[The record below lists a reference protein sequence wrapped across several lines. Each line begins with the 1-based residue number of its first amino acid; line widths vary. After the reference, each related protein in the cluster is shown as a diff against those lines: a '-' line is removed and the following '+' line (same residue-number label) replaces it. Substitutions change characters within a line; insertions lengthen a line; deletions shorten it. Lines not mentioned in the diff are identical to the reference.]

1 MLDAPPASARG
12 GSGSTLKPP
21 SPHRSRTPTPP
32 RNIPMS
38 HSISRSLKSLTL
50 AAGLC
55 LAAAAATT
63 TRADEGM
70 WTLLSPP
77 TRQLATHGFAP
88 TADFLTA
95 MQKAAIA
102 FPGASGSFVSAD
114 GLIMTNH
121 HVGSDVLAELST
133 AERDLLQTGFTALKR
148 ADELKCPT
156 LTVSIV
162 EQITDVTA
170 QVKAAIISGMTS
182 QEAERAIEA
191 VISTIEQKATAG
203 AQTAAKI
210 TGTGTKVRG
219 EVITLFS
226 GGRYHLHIVRS
237 FSDVR
242 LVFAPEAQAANF
254 GGDGDNFE
262 FPRHGL
268 DACFFRAYVND
279 APYKPESYLKVGTAP
294 TAGATEGELALVFGH
309 PGRTQRLLTLDDLSY
324 QRDMAIPDRLRRVW
338 RAEVKTQEFMNR
350 GVDERRMGMDELFGY
365 ANSRKALTGQLAGLH
380 DPQVMAARKA
390 SEQALIDAI
399 KANAQWQAK
408 FGGAFARIS
417 DAADQM
423 SELSPELSLW
433 TPRES
438 DALTRALSIL
448 ELAHQLGQSEANRS
462 PRFKAGR
469 LARTVEQM
477 SRFAPAPA
485 ALQQYELE
493 CFLLRIAETV
503 GGNDPRLAELLDG
516 KAPGERASEVLAAT
530 ALNDP
535 AKVKALVEG
544 GAAAIDRF
552 KDPLLNMARVLDI
565 ELRPLNERVD
575 REVNPALK
583 AAYTTL
589 AEARFAAFGDSV
601 YPDANSSL
609 RLSFGKIIGYEQRGT
624 TIKPFTTFGSLFTT
638 ADARGKA
645 STDYVP
651 TASWQNARTKLN
663 PATPFNFICTADIIG
678 GNSGSPVVNTKGE
691 LIGLIFDGNIHSL
704 PGAFVY
710 DITRNRAIAVDIRAI
725 KEALRIVYIAP
736 EIADEI
742 GR

>member
-1 MLDAPPASARG
+1 
-12 GSGSTLKPP
+12 
-21 SPHRSRTPTPP
+21 
-32 RNIPMS
+32 
-38 HSISRSLKSLTL
+38 
-50 AAGLC
+50 
-55 LAAAAATT
+55 
-63 TRADEGM
+63 M

-88 TADFLTA
+88 TAEFLTA

-133 AERDLLQTGFTALKR
+133 AERDLLQTGFAALKR

-170 QVKAAIISGMTS
+170 QVKAAVTSGMS
-182 QEAERAIEA
+182 DQEAQQATQAAISAIEL
-191 VISTIEQKATAG
+191 EATAK
-203 AQTAAKI
+203 AEAAAKI
-210 TGTGTKVRG
+210 KGTGTKVRG
-219 EVITLFS
+219 EVVTLFS
-226 GGRYHLHIVRS
+226 GGRYALHTVRS

-279 APYKPESYLKVGTAP
+279 APYNPESYLKVGTGP
-294 TAGATEGELALVFGH
+294 SAGATEGELALVFGH
-309 PGRTQRLLTLDDLSY
+309 PGRTQRLLTLDDLAY
-324 QRDMAIPDRLRRVW
+324 QRDMVIPGNLRSIW
-338 RAEVKTQEFMNR
+338 RAEIKAREFINR
-350 GVDERRMGMDELFGY
+350 GVDESRMGMDTLFGY

-380 DPQVMAARKA
+380 DPKVMAAKQA
-390 SEQALIDAI
+390 EQEALIKAI
-399 KANAQWQAK
+399 ENNPQWKAKW
-408 FGGAFARIS
+408 GDAFAQIA
-417 DAADQM
+417 DAADEM
-423 SELSPELSLW
+423 SELSPELLLW

-438 DALTRALSIL
+438 QPLMRAMSIL
-448 ELAHQLGQSEANRS
+448 ELANQLGKAEADRQ
-462 PRFKAGR
+462 PRFKAAR
-469 LARTVEQM
+469 LARTIERIA
-477 SRFAPAPA
+477 RFAPSPAP
-485 ALQQYELE
+485 LDQYQIE
-493 CFLLRIAETV
+493 CYLLRVAETV
-503 GGNDPRLAELLDG
+503 GGSDPRLAELLDG
-516 KAPGERASEVLAAT
+516 KAPTERATEVLSST
-530 ALNDP
+530 VLTDP
-535 AKVKALVEG
+535 EKVKSLLDG
-544 GAAAIDRF
+544 GAAAISSS
-552 KDPLLNMARVLDI
+552 KDPLLELARRIDDQT
-565 ELRPLNERVD
+565 RPLSEHLQAEIEPVIR
-575 REVNPALK
+575 
-583 AAYTTL
+583 AAYTKL
-589 AEARFAAFGDSV
+589 ADARFAAFGDNV

-609 RLSFGKIIGYEQRGT
+609 RLSFGKIIGYEQRGS
-624 TIKPFTTFGSLFTT
+624 TIKPFTTFGSLFAT

-645 STDYVP
+645 SNDYVP
-651 TASWQNARTKLN
+651 TESWQKARAKLN

-710 DITRNRAIAVDIRAI
+710 DITRNRAIAVDIRGI
-725 KEALRIVYIAP
+725 KEALRVVYSAP
-736 EIADEI
+736 GIADEI